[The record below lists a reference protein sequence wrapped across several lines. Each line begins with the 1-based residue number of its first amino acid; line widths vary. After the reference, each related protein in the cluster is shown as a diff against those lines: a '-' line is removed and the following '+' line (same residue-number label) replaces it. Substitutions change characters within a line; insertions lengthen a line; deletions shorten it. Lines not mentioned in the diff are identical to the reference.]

1 MWQRDRLDI
10 DRRTYEPEVLLGSP
24 RPAMNWT
31 FTRRHLI
38 PLAAA
43 AIIAAGQLL
52 SFLVK
57 GVTMQFGGRS
67 LDCIVVYTYRVGRKF
82 SRHPIYRCHPSSVWR
97 ARGPVGHGER
107 VADAR
112 GSLT

>member
-10 DRRTYEPEVLLGSP
+10 DRRTYEPEELLGSP

-43 AIIAAGQLL
+43 AIAAGQLL
-52 SFLVK
+52 SFSSA
-57 GVTMQFGGRS
+57 GGHNAIRRS
-67 LDCIVVYTYRVGRKF
+67 I
-82 SRHPIYRCHPSSVWR
+82 S
-97 ARGPVGHGER
+97 
-107 VADAR
+107 
-112 GSLT
+112 

>member
-10 DRRTYEPEVLLGSP
+10 DRRTYEPEELLGSP

-52 SFLVK
+52 SFSSQQ

-67 LDCIVVYTYRVGRKF
+67 LDCILIESAVSLGT
-82 SRHPIYRCHPSSVWR
+82 PSIVATRALSGGPGVLSDTVSVW
-97 ARGPVGHGER
+97 PMR
-107 VADAR
+107 VAP
-112 GSLT
+112 